1 MSQSH
6 FVIAFVFGFLGFVGY
21 GVYQENIEMQQYNKR
36 IEAIKESNDKSVR
49 EIMNT
54 LNKIDEDISKLE
66 QGTK

>member
-1 MSQSH
+1 MSQSN
-6 FVIAFVFGFLGFVGY
+6 VAIAIVLSLLGFFGY
-21 GVYQENIEMQQYNKR
+21 VAHQENIEMQQYNKR

-54 LNKIDEDISKLE
+54 LDKIDEDISKLE

>member
-1 MSQSH
+1 MSQSN
-6 FVIAFVFGFLGFVGY
+6 IAIAIILSLVGFFGYVAH
-21 GVYQENIEMQQYNKR
+21 QETVDMREYNKR

-54 LNKIDEDISKLE
+54 LNKIDEDVSKLE